1 MKDWIKRTFTFDKM
15 GEFIKVFVFTFL
27 GVTLLEVIGALFGIP
42 LGVLVIFGIIGY
54 YYKYVR

>member
-27 GVTLLEVIGALFGIP
+27 GVTLLEVIGSLFGIP